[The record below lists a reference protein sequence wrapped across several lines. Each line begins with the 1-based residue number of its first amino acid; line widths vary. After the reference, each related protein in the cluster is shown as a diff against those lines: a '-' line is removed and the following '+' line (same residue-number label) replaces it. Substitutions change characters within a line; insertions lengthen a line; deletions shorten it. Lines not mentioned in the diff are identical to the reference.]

1 VRRSPAA
8 ALLAL
13 AGAAALAALAGA
25 AASRPAAAAVA
36 RTPPLRQAPDGAA
49 RPVAARGSGA
59 RADAPAAAYFDPEFL
74 RRSEGYNRAQL
85 AFALNARAI
94 RWAAYLTLALAPFIP
109 RLARRLERRFPRA
122 QNLRV
127 LILAWVVLLAV
138 FLAVLPISFASGHV
152 LEHRYGLSR
161 QTALGWFS
169 DALKGVGLWGAA
181 ISLLTVLYFVLRRRL
196 PRAGWIVLA
205 AATVLL
211 VAAATF
217 LYPLVVDPLFHRFR
231 ELDDPDLRRDL
242 VLMADAEGIRLDRVL
257 VMEASAKTVR
267 ENAYFTGL
275 GRTKRVVLW
284 DNLVENAA
292 PAELRRVF
300 AHELGHWSRGHVGR
314 GLLLGAA
321 ALPLLCWALWS
332 LHGRLSRVRRL
343 GLDGPADPA
352 GIPVLW
358 LLLSLAL
365 ALGDPV
371 VNAVSRGFEREADRV
386 ALELTGDP
394 EGTIEGLRR
403 AAVVNL
409 AWVDPPEVWKWIFW
423 THPTTLERI
432 RMAEAWRE
440 RGAS

>member
-1 VRRSPAA
+1 VRRGLTAA
-8 ALLAL
+8 AAAA

-25 AASRPAAAAVA
+25 ILVRSA
-36 RTPPLRQAPDGAA
+36 
-49 RPVAARGSGA
+49 
-59 RADAPAAAYFDPEFL
+59 APAPAGASPRPETPASAYFEPEFL
-74 RRSEGYNRAQL
+74 VRSEGYNRTQL

-94 RWAAYLTLALAPFIP
+94 RWAAYLTLALTPFLP
-109 RLARRLERRFPRA
+109 RLARRLERRFPGA
-122 QNLRV
+122 GNLRT
-127 LILAWVVLLAV
+127 LILAWVVLVAV
-138 FLAVLPISFASGHV
+138 FLALLPISFASGYV

-161 QTALGWFS
+161 QSAPGWFA

-211 VAAATF
+211 TAAATF

-231 ELDDPDLRRDL
+231 ELPDAGLRRDL
-242 VLMADAEGIRLDRVL
+242 VAMAGAEGIRLDRVL

-284 DNLVENAA
+284 DNLVENAS

-300 AHELGHWSRGHVGR
+300 AHELGHWSRGHIGR
-314 GLLLGAA
+314 GLLLAAA
-321 ALPLLCWALWS
+321 ALPLLCWALWT

-343 GLDGPADPA
+343 ALDGPTDPA

-371 VNAVSRGFEREADRV
+371 VNAVSRRFEREADRV

-394 EGTIEGLRR
+394 AGAIEGLRR

-409 AWVDPPEVWKWIFW
+409 AWVDPPAVWKWIFW

-432 RMAEAWRE
+432 RMAETWRE
-440 RGAS
+440 EAAS